1 MPGNARGQH
10 GPSVNEKDLK
20 QLYLEHELKLSEMVR
35 RHIGQRLAARLHPED
50 VLQEAFLRA
59 ERRWENR
66 PSNPEDHYCWLYG
79 MVRDEMLD
87 QIRKAM
93 AEKRSLDKEVPL
105 PEDSR
110 AEVVMG
116 LIQSRTSPSGK
127 ASKLEEIELARQA
140 MHELKELDARDFE
153 IVTMRIFD
161 DLGFAEI
168 GRVLGERE
176 NTVTKR
182 YHRALHK
189 LLHLVTRIQ
198 NANTSRYEP

>member
-1 MPGNARGQH
+1 MASKARVPHGQAAKA
-10 GPSVNEKDLK
+10 KDLR

-35 RHIGQRLAARLHPED
+35 RHIGRRLAARLHPED
-50 VLQEAFLRA
+50 VLQDAFLRA
-59 ERRWENR
+59 EKRCDNC
-66 PSNPEDHYCWLYG
+66 PSKPEDQCCWLYG
-79 MVRDEMLD
+79 IVRDEMLD

-140 MHELKELDARDFE
+140 MHELKE
-153 IVTMRIFD
+153 
-161 DLGFAEI
+161 
-168 GRVLGERE
+168 
-176 NTVTKR
+176 
-182 YHRALHK
+182 
-189 LLHLVTRIQ
+189 
-198 NANTSRYEP
+198 